1 MKNILTKVGYM
12 AFGCLLTVIGYHFGN
27 IDNNSADAQIITTP
41 RETEIVDVIRCRKL
55 IIIGDDDTQRIHLGT
70 DLSDRGEIEIYNENW
85 APRVSLGVLSD
96 DTGSLLILGKGS
108 GGIAA
113 GLGVDANGG
122 YMALWNKVLDKPVLR
137 TGITDK
143 GNGFVLLRDKA
154 GYQTDSEGVKGI
166 DTFKERTRN

>member
-27 IDNNSADAQIITTP
+27 IDNNSADAQ
-41 RETEIVDVIRCRKL
+41 EIVVKEKHIVDEIRCRKL
-55 IIIGDDDTQRIHLGT
+55 VIVGDDDTPRIILRT
-70 DLSDRGEIEIYNENW
+70 DFLDRGEIRIYNEDGTN
-85 APRVSLGVLSD
+85 RIYLGVLSD
-96 DTGSLLILGKGS
+96 DTGHLTILGKES

-113 GLGVDANGG
+113 GLGVDGNGG
-122 YMALWNKVLDKPVLR
+122 FMALYNKVLDKPALR

-143 GNGFVLLRDKA
+143 GNGFILTRDKA

-166 DTFKERTRN
+166 DTIKELTRN